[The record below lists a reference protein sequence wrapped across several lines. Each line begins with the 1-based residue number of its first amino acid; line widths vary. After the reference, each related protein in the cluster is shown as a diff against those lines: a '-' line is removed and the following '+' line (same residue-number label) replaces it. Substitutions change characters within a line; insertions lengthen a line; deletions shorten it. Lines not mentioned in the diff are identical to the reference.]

1 MKIRYTVAL
10 SMLAGTTIG
19 GVATHSLHAQSK
31 PPVYLIAQ
39 NEVTNPEA
47 YMKEFSV
54 PTRASV
60 KAAGGRYLVIGGN
73 ITPLDGPPPKSRIVI
88 QVWDSMEKLK
98 AWYNSPEF
106 ESIRKAGMKHAVFQT
121 FAVEGVAE

>member
-31 PPVYLIAQ
+31 PPIYLIAQ
-39 NEVTNPEA
+39 NEVINPEA
-47 YMKEFSV
+47 YLKEFFV
-54 PTRASV
+54 PI
-60 KAAGGRYLVIGGN
+60 LVIGGN
-73 ITPLDGPPPKSRIVI
+73 ITPLDRPPPKSRIVI

-98 AWYNSPEF
+98 A
-106 ESIRKAGMKHAVFQT
+106 
-121 FAVEGVAE
+121 